1 MAVATLMPIEEYL
14 STSWGPDREYVD
26 GRVIERNV
34 GELDHSYLQYLVAK
48 LLDRRGLLPVVEVR
62 MQVRVGRFRIPDIL
76 AIRGARPTD
85 RFLRQPP
92 HIVIEILSREDR
104 ASDLDDKIEDFLD
117 FGVENIW
124 VVDPRRLR
132 VTIRTRDG
140 GRICR
145 NAVETSDGEVSI
157 PLSEIFHDMPATEDE

>member
-34 GELDHSYLQYLVAK
+34 GELDHSYLQYLIAK
-48 LLDRRGLLPVVEVR
+48 LLEQKGLLPFVELRV
-62 MQVRVGRFRIPDIL
+62 QVRASRFRIPDVL
-76 AIRGARPTD
+76 AVRTRPSG
-85 RFLRQPP
+85 RFLRKPP
-92 HIVIEILSREDR
+92 YIVVEILSREDR
-104 ASDLDDKIEDFLD
+104 AGDIDDRIEDYLD

-124 VVDPRRLR
+124 VVDPKRLR
-132 VTIRTRDG
+132 VTIQTREG
-140 GRICR
+140 SNICLKT
-145 NAVETSDGEVSI
+145 VETSDGAVSI